1 MTRITVRFP
10 DNVYTRLKES
20 KKEHLSINS
29 MIIELLEKSL
39 SDIEDIKQGK
49 TQIDVEGLKQNG

>member
-10 DNVYTRLKES
+10 DEVYTRLKES
-20 KKEHLSINS
+20 KKEHLSLNS
-29 MIIELLEKSL
+29 TIIEAVEKSL

-49 TQIDVEGLKQNG
+49 TQIDVEGLK

>member
-10 DNVYTRLKES
+10 DNVYTRLKEL
-20 KKEHLSINS
+20 KKEHMSLNTL
-29 MIIELLEKSL
+29 IIETLEKAI

-49 TQIDVEGLKQNG
+49 TQINIKSLNEE

>member
-10 DNVYTRLKES
+10 DEVYTRLKES
-20 KKEHLSINS
+20 KKEHMSLNTL
-29 MIIELLEKSL
+29 IIETIEASL

-49 TQIDVEGLKQNG
+49 TQIDVEGLK